1 MRVEDADWAAQTVGN
16 ASIVSLFLVSTFLT
30 RNARSQASFCIP
42 FDPGMLS
49 EGGSI
54 WILKFML

>member
-16 ASIVSLFLVSTFLT
+16 AFAVSLLASTFLT
-30 RNARSQASFCIP
+30 RNARSQAAFCIP

-54 WILKFML
+54 RILKLML